1 MVKIFSIIIEN
12 RKEIIKYIYK
22 TYVNKSNLLF
32 NIFLKVI
39 TWNNEPR
46 GIANDSF
53 SLWILFNN
61 NSNYYFSSKN
71 NYVSEGKIGD
81 NTINVISRMRK
92 SSIYRSLMNIT
103 APEVQDIEKINKV
116 DAGTQ
121 TEEKIYANKSIQ
133 SSTFTADQLI
143 KTFETNKNQL
153 PIKRSYELRKRNVYY
168 KI

>member
-1 MVKIFSIIIEN
+1 MLLN
-12 RKEIIKYIYK
+12 Q
-22 TYVNKSNLLF
+22 NLLL

-92 SSIYRSLMNIT
+92 SSIYRSLMNIA
-103 APEVQDIEKINKV
+103 APEVQDIEKISKV
-116 DAGTQ
+116 DAE

-133 SSTFTADQLI
+133 SSRFTADQLI
-143 KTFETNKNQL
+143 ETVETNKNKL